1 MRRSKTANISE
12 IISALLKEQGLE
24 GKLEEN
30 RLINSWEDLLGRSV
44 AKVTRNIYIRE
55 RTLFVSLTSS
65 VVRNELMMIRDEII
79 KRLNERAGRDV
90 IDRIE
95 LR

>member
-1 MRRSKTANISE
+1 VRRSKTVNIGE

-24 GKLEEN
+24 GKMAEH

-44 AKVTRNIYIRE
+44 AKATTNIYIKDRV
-55 RTLFVSLTSS
+55 LFVRLASS
-65 VVRNELMMIRDEII
+65 VVRNELMLMRDEIVR
-79 KRLNERAGRDV
+79 RLNERAGSEI
-90 IDRIE
+90 IDRID